1 MESDDRSDQGMD
13 MSTLAP
19 DEPTKRRAVA
29 IQSLSVLTSLTCL
42 QLAVSDEAELAAVA
56 ATGAALLKNGS
67 LHSVTRL
74 SSKLSSKYADRI
86 CSPSCL
92 MLLAKLSGLA
102 ELHLYAARRNIEE
115 VWYSTTEAAFFL
127 SALCGVR
134 EVTIMGDEE
143 QCEAL
148 STAQEWLDRHG
159 LAGPTNLTVRDVS
172 SGPYF

>member
-1 MESDDRSDQGMD
+1 MESNDRSDQGMD

-19 DEPTKRRAVA
+19 DEPTERRAAA

-67 LHSVTRL
+67 LHSVTI
-74 SSKLSSKYADRI
+74 KLSSTYADRI

-102 ELHLYAARRNIEE
+102 ELHLYAARSNTEE
-115 VWYSTTEAAFFL
+115 VWYSTTEAAFLL